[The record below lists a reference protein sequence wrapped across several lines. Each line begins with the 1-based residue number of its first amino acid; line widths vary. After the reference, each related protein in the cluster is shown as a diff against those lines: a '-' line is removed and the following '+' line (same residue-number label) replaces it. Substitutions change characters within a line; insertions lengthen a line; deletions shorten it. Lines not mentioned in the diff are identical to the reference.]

1 MQKLVANGRG
11 TPGSPQK
18 NDALVQLGEGNK

>member
-1 MQKLVANGRG
+1 MQELVANGRG

-18 NDALVQLGEGNK
+18 NDAEVRWLPKGT